1 MAKKPV
7 SYLAG
12 SMIVG
17 TAIGALVGLLVAP
30 KSGRDTRD
38 QIKTRASEAPKYLAN
53 QMKELPTR
61 SREAIKAL
69 PERLR
74 RRKNGD
80 EGPVEIPGTGP
91 LDEAEVEALEPPHQ
105 ES

>member
-30 KSGRDTRD
+30 KSGRDTRE
-38 QIKTRASEAPKYLAN
+38 QIKTRASEAPKYLAG
-53 QMKELPTR
+53 QMKELPGR

-69 PERLR
+69 PAKLR

-80 EGPVEIPGTGP
+80 EPVEIPGTGP
-91 LDEAEVEALEPPHQ
+91 LDEAELEALDPPHQ